1 MANLGFG
8 RRIRRESGTAPRQS
22 NHRNQ
27 GGIAPPVWGGLTSG
41 TGDASFRRGGGD
53 RTRTT
58 SCRATRLD
66 QKSPRGDRA
75 GPGRTC
81 CGGGGSYARGRG
93 RHGAEAIKARGLVAG
108 RCGERMGSP
117 AGRRGARGFWLS
129 LGGGMG
135 STRGAGEEAGVEAG
149 AQLNRRVSPAPGKK
163 PCLTSSPAPWSFW
176 RMGLDFFLLPK
187 KFYKIF

>member
-1 MANLGFG
+1 MENTSRIWDRATAKQPSKPG
-8 RRIRRESGTAPRQS
+8 RNRTTGW
-22 NHRNQ
+22 
-27 GGIAPPVWGGLTSG
+27 GGGLTSG

-75 GPGRTC
+75 RPGRTC

-108 RCGERMGSP
+108 RCGERTVSP
-117 AGRRGARGFWLS
+117 AGRRGARSFWLS
-129 LGGGMG
+129 LGGG
-135 STRGAGEEAGVEAG
+135 RKWG
-149 AQLNRRVSPAPGKK
+149 AQEGPARE
-163 PCLTSSPAPWSFW
+163 LW
-176 RMGLDFFLLPK
+176 
-187 KFYKIF
+187 KINQIAL